1 MDDFDLNQQ
10 HDLIPTSSL
19 CHLDD
24 LAELNLN
31 LDGEI
36 FWDDLVR
43 KLYSTDASVYQEMP
57 LAVAFPKNQ
66 ADIGRL
72 IQFANKHRI
81 GLIPR
86 TAGTSLAGQVVGS
99 GIVVDVSRYMNQIL
113 EIDTCAN
120 WVRVQPGVIRDEL
133 NRQLAADQIFF
144 APETSTANRAMI
156 GGMIGNNSCGANS
169 IVYGSTRDH
178 LLEVSG
184 YLSDGTFTTFATI
197 DRAAMSELI
206 ARQPTDSLLNQIHSE
221 MLSLVDDP
229 SIQQQVQQHFPAP
242 NVYRRNTGYAV
253 DRLLG
258 NDPINFSH
266 LIAGSEGTLFFITEA
281 KLNCVPL
288 PPPVNA
294 ILAIHFT
301 TLDQAMQATRVVMQ
315 HAPFGCELI
324 DHLILEGAS
333 RNLQQTQNLGFV
345 SGNPRAILIVEFR
358 GMTRQ
363 HVQEKMDAVCQA
375 LRPAELGYDFPV
387 LWGAET
393 NKVWELRKAGLGIV
407 SNLPGDTK
415 PVAVIEDTAVAV
427 DDLPLFIQEINH
439 LLKQR
444 FGIECVHYAHAGA
457 GELHLR
463 PQLNLKTE
471 QGQQLFRQIATEVAL
486 LVKKYRGSLSGEHG
500 DGRLRAEFIPIM
512 IGQENYHLLR
522 RIKKIWDPHKI
533 FNPGKIVDA
542 PPMDQHLRY
551 SPNQP
556 TRELATVFDFST
568 EQGIQR
574 AAELCNGSGD
584 CRKTQQ
590 AGGTMC
596 PSYMATKNEKDTT
609 RGRANILRQILTDP
623 IDASKPFD
631 NQELMQVMDLCL
643 SCKGCKNE
651 CPSNVDMAKLKA
663 EVLQGYYDVHGVPRR
678 SKKIA
683 TYADSMALAAKWPAM
698 FNWLVSNRWIAPL
711 IKNNLGFTQQRPIP
725 QLHPFT
731 LRNWLKRRQTNL
743 PAKTLGKVIL
753 FIDEFTNYNDV
764 PVGIAAVELLERL
777 GFEIVIPA
785 HAESGRAAIS
795 KGMLRH
801 AKKIAE
807 QNVTQLSHLVNADLP
822 LIGIEPSA
830 ILSFRDEYP
839 VLVSPEMRPQANHLA
854 TNTLM
859 IDEFV
864 EQLIDRNQL
873 RADRFTDS
881 KQKIRLHGHCHQ
893 KALASLR
900 PSVRMLQLPKNYS
913 VKLIPSGCCGMAGS
927 FGYEK
932 EHYQLSMEIGEL
944 VLFPTIR
951 AEPENCVIAAA
962 GTSCRHQIFD
972 GTGRI
977 ALHPIQ
983 ILRSALT

>member
-1 MDDFDLNQQ
+1 MNQHHDSSSASSFKAIADLADLNAS
-10 HDLIPTSSL
+10 IS
-19 CHLDD
+19 
-24 LAELNLN
+24 
-31 LDGEI
+31 GEVL
-36 FWDDLVR
+36 WDDLVR

-57 LAVAFPKNQ
+57 LAVAFPQNQ
-66 ADIGRL
+66 TDIRCL

-113 EIDTCAN
+113 EVDADAR
-120 WVRVQPGVIRDEL
+120 WVRVQPGVIRDDL
-133 NRQLAADQIFF
+133 NRQIATHQMFF

-184 YLSDGTFTTFATI
+184 YLSDGTFTTFAAI
-197 DRAAMSELI
+197 DRPALREMVAQLASDGLS
-206 ARQPTDSLLNQIHSE
+206 AQIHAD
-221 MLSLVDDP
+221 MLSLIDDGLV
-229 SIQQQVQQHFPAP
+229 QQQVQQHFPAA
-242 NVYRRNTGYAV
+242 NVHRRNTGYAV
-253 DRLLG
+253 DRLMG
-258 NDPINFSH
+258 DDPINFSH

-294 ILAIHFT
+294 LLAIHFT
-301 TLDQAMQATRVVMQ
+301 TLDQAMQATRMVMQ
-315 HAPFGCELI
+315 YAPFGCELI

-333 RNLQQTQNLGFV
+333 RNLQQQQNLDFV
-345 SGNPRAILIVEFR
+345 SGDPRAILIVEFR
-358 GMTRQ
+358 GMARQ
-363 HVQEKMDAVCQA
+363 QVQEKIDAVCQG
-375 LRPAELGYDFPV
+375 LTQAELGFAFPV
-387 LWGAET
+387 LWEAET
-393 NKVWELRKAGLGIV
+393 NQVWELRKSGLGIV
-407 SNLPGDTK
+407 SNLPGDIK

-427 DDLPLFIQEINH
+427 DDLPAFIQEFNR
-439 LLKQR
+439 LLKER

-471 QGQQLFRQIATEVAL
+471 QGQRLFRQIATEVAH

-512 IGQENYHLLR
+512 IGQENYNLLR
-522 RIKKIWDPHKI
+522 RIKKVWDPYNV

-551 SPNQP
+551 SPNQT

-584 CRKTQQ
+584 CRKTHS

-596 PSYMATKNEKDTT
+596 PSYMATKNEKDST
-609 RGRANILRQILTDP
+609 RGRANILRHILTDP

-663 EVLQGYYDVHGVPRR
+663 EVLQGFYDVHGVPRR

-683 TYADSMALAAKWPAM
+683 NYAHSMDWAARWPSM
-698 FNWLVSNRWIAPL
+698 FNWLVSNRFTASL
-711 IKNNLGFTQQRPIP
+711 IKNNLGFAPQRPIP
-725 QLHPFT
+725 QLHSFT
-731 LRNWLKRRQTNL
+731 FRNWLKRRQTNL
-743 PAKTLGKVIL
+743 PERTLGKVTL

-777 GFEIVIPA
+777 GFEIIIPA
-785 HAESGRAAIS
+785 HGESGRAAIS

-807 QNVTQLSHLVNADLP
+807 QNVTRLSNLVNADQP

-839 VLVSPEMRPQANHLA
+839 VLVSPELRPQANHLA
-854 TNTLM
+854 TNTLLF
-859 IDEFV
+859 DEFI
-864 EQLIDRNQL
+864 EQLIDQDQL
-873 RADRFTDS
+873 RSDLFTDS
-881 KQKIRLHGHCHQ
+881 EQKIRLHGHCHQ

-951 AEPENCVIAAA
+951 SESETSLIAAA
-962 GTSCRHQIFD
+962 GTSCRHQILD
-972 GTGRI
+972 GTGRT

-983 ILRSALT
+983 ILNSALK